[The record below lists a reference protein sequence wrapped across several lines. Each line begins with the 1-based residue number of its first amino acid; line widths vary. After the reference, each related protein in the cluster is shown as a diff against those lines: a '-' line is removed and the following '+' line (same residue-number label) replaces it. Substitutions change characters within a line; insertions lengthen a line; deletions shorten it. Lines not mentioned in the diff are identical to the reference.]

1 MIPKS
6 KAHNVR
12 IFMQGFVNFQTLE
25 RKEILMAEASTL
37 YKLVILYML
46 RKVTF
51 PLTNAQ
57 ITEFIVGKEY
67 TDYFH
72 VQEAINDL
80 LDAKLISGER
90 IRNTSQYHA
99 TIDGENTLEYFSYMI
114 SDAIKADI
122 DEYMRENAFEMRNES
137 CTRADY
143 YRTESSEFSVH
154 CYVQEGS
161 ESLIDLS
168 FSVPTEEEAE
178 KVCANWPERSQ
189 EIYMYILKKLL

>member
-1 MIPKS
+1 
-6 KAHNVR
+6 
-12 IFMQGFVNFQTLE
+12 
-25 RKEILMAEASTL
+25 MAEASTL

-72 VQEAINDL
+72 VQE
-80 LDAKLISGER
+80 
-90 IRNTSQYHA
+90 
-99 TIDGENTLEYFSYMI
+99 
-114 SDAIKADI
+114 
-122 DEYMRENAFEMRNES
+122 
-137 CTRADY
+137 
-143 YRTESSEFSVH
+143 
-154 CYVQEGS
+154 GS

>member
-1 MIPKS
+1 
-6 KAHNVR
+6 
-12 IFMQGFVNFQTLE
+12 
-25 RKEILMAEASTL
+25 MAEASTL

-122 DEYMRENAFEMRNES
+122 D
-137 CTRADY
+137 
-143 YRTESSEFSVH
+143 
-154 CYVQEGS
+154 
-161 ESLIDLS
+161 
-168 FSVPTEEEAE
+168 
-178 KVCANWPERSQ
+178 
-189 EIYMYILKKLL
+189 